1 MLLLAKT
8 ILVGTALCPLAAA
21 GETESFIASST
32 DYPWSA
38 VGRLNRSTGGF
49 CTGVLI
55 GRRLVLTAAHCLY
68 DKRTAHWLPA
78 EAIHFLPGYSRGEVQ
93 EHSLAQDYEI
103 GAGYNPTE
111 PPSLATKPSDWALVL
126 LKNPVGDAAGYLEW
140 KPMSRNSGLRLVEA
154 GYRRTRPY
162 LLSVRSDCEVT
173 AWAGT
178 TDLFYDSCGS
188 VEGESGAP
196 LLDFVDG
203 EFVVAGVQ
211 VARVTTA
218 KPSSALT
225 AAVTPARLDP
235 LVGTRLR
242 FGHAIGIEDLGGPQ
256 ARIPV
261 SRRNPVETAQLL
273 LARLG
278 YDPGPVDGVL
288 RAKTRWA
295 AQQFQ
300 HARRLAANGEI
311 SVELV
316 GRLLKALPY
325 EN

>member
-8 ILVGTALCPLAAA
+8 ILVGAALCPLVAA

-38 VGRLNRSTGGF
+38 VGRLNRATGGF

-103 GAGYNPTE
+103 GTGYNPTE
-111 PPSLATKPSDWALVL
+111 PPNLGTKPSDWALVL
-126 LKNPVGDAAGYLEW
+126 LQNPVGDAAGYLGW
-140 KPMSRNSGLRLVEA
+140 KPMSRDSGLRLVEA

-162 LLSVRSDCEVT
+162 LLSVRSDCEIT
-173 AWAGT
+173 AWAGAS
-178 TDLFYDSCGS
+178 DLFFDSCGS

-203 EFVVAGVQ
+203 EFVVVGVQ
-211 VARVTTA
+211 VARVTTD
-218 KPSSALT
+218 KPGRVLT
-225 AAVTPARLDP
+225 AGVATTRLDS
-235 LVGTRLR
+235 LVGVRLR
-242 FGHAIGIEDLGGPQ
+242 FGHAISIDDLGGPQ
-256 ARIPV
+256 ARIPAI
-261 SRRNPVETAQLL
+261 RRIPVETAQLL
-273 LARLG
+273 LVRLG

-288 RAKTRWA
+288 RAKTHWA
-295 AQQFQ
+295 TQQFQ
-300 HARRLAANGEI
+300 RARGLAVNGEI
-311 SVELV
+311 SVRLV
-316 GRLLKALPY
+316 GRLLKALPN
-325 EN
+325 EH